1 METPSGL
8 AYRLR
13 GAGQQVSQSMCWEVS
28 GNSRK
33 ENVKPSAY
41 FNPIDVEYRW
51 AQHPCVFKE
60 LSNKGK
66 GVLDEVEWL
75 LIAKGFWRC
84 RLQAVEDTQGGM
96 AEDLENLKG
105 LGSQLSQWRNQM
117 EEASSQVATVLNL
130 VETDASDVRC
140 HPPL

>member
-1 METPSGL
+1 MST
-8 AYRLR
+8 
-13 GAGQQVSQSMCWEVS
+13 
-28 GNSRK
+28 
-33 ENVKPSAY
+33 
-41 FNPIDVEYRW
+41 
-51 AQHPCVFKE
+51 
-60 LSNKGK
+60 
-66 GVLDEVEWL
+66 
-75 LIAKGFWRC
+75 AKGFWGC

-117 EEASSQVATVLNL
+117 EEASTQVATVLKL